1 MTYTQQLDIYTS
13 FLPSISFCPLYSI
26 SCSQVYCTAACV
38 GVSWFT
44 QLSAALGEDPGAA
57 YQRCITSLGQQ
68 EGLRPPYNHVS
79 RQEVGLQQHW

>member
-1 MTYTQQLDIYTS
+1 MVHTQQVDVGTS
-13 FLPSISFCPLYSI
+13 SLPSISSCPLHLLPH
-26 SCSQVYCTAACV
+26 SQVYCTTAYV

>member
-1 MTYTQQLDIYTS
+1 M
-13 FLPSISFCPLYSI
+13 
-26 SCSQVYCTAACV
+26 AACV

-68 EGLRPPYNHVS
+68 EGLRPPYNHAS